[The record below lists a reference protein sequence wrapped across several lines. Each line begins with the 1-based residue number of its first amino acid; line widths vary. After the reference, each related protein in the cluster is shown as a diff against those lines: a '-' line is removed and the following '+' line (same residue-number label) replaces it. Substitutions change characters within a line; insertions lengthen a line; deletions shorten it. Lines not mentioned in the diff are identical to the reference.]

1 MAIRS
6 SSFDD
11 IVPTGQIEPVVAV
24 VAAVN
29 LDCSLRTRHIGYCLC
44 HEEVQVVSK
53 RAPNLISQLSSVK
66 PRGITDSSQ
75 VSPSFDQ
82 KSSRSKPI
90 PAGRFLATQS
100 FITTQQV

>member
-29 LDCSLRTRHIGYCLC
+29 LDCRLRTRHIGHCLF
-44 HEEVQVVSK
+44 HQEVRVASK
-53 RAPNLISQLSSVK
+53 RAPNLLNQLSTLK
-66 PRGITDSSQ
+66 PRGIMDSSQ
-75 VSPSFDQ
+75 VSPSLDQ
-82 KSSRSKPI
+82 KSSRSKPV